1 MCFFYNGFQR
11 STPFLDIPQTA
22 ILIRFRVTQ
31 RLPLTLQWHLCSTY
45 ISISFQFQDGRCTL
59 VKLLAVRHDK
69 SLNDHVLTSYP
80 VAKEDDCQLKCFM
93 HELCVSY
100 NLGPVLDNGIRDCE
114 ISKSDEFRDPQ
125 NMTDRPG
132 YFYRGIEVCALRA
145 VSFCASLSL
154 TTHRERL
161 GELMR
166 LSSIDTS
173 KMIQILEENILLE
186 IKAMSS
192 LSCTKNRI

>member
-1 MCFFYNGFQR
+1 M
-11 STPFLDIPQTA
+11 
-22 ILIRFRVTQ
+22 
-31 RLPLTLQWHLCSTY
+31 
-45 ISISFQFQDGRCTL
+45 
-59 VKLLAVRHDK
+59 
-69 SLNDHVLTSYP
+69 
-80 VAKEDDCQLKCFM
+80 
-93 HELCVSY
+93 SY

-161 GELMR
+161 GELLR
-166 LSSIDTS
+166 LGSIDTS
-173 KMIQILEENILLE
+173 KMIQILEENILLA

-192 LSCTKNRI
+192 LSCTKNRM

>member
-1 MCFFYNGFQR
+1 M
-11 STPFLDIPQTA
+11 
-22 ILIRFRVTQ
+22 
-31 RLPLTLQWHLCSTY
+31 
-45 ISISFQFQDGRCTL
+45 
-59 VKLLAVRHDK
+59 
-69 SLNDHVLTSYP
+69 
-80 VAKEDDCQLKCFM
+80 
-93 HELCVSY
+93 SY

-154 TTHRERL
+154 TTHTERL

-166 LSSIDTS
+166 LSSIDFGGKYLIS
-173 KMIQILEENILLE
+173 N
-186 IKAMSS
+186 
-192 LSCTKNRI
+192 